1 MRALQNRRVAQL
13 VRALGRHPRG
23 QQFESARAYQ
33 KIKELDSLVVL
44 YLIWQVAKNS
54 IAKNYKGGVILA
66 ILNS

>member
-1 MRALQNRRVAQL
+1 MSS
-13 VRALGRHPRG
+13 RHPRG